1 MNIIN
6 ISLYRFSFIRVERF
20 LCLECRKD
28 ISFLTSLPGA
38 KDRLKIFNAD
48 LQKPETFGPAIE
60 GCVGVFH
67 VAHPMEFEAEEAEV
81 ISKAVKGTLGVL
93 KACSDAKTVR
103 RVILTSS
110 AYSVAFNNKGSLN
123 ELDETSWTDVEFVRS
138 LKPDG
143 ASYIISKTL
152 SEKAALD
159 FAKEH
164 GLDLLVLIPT
174 LVTGPFL
181 CPQCPATVYTSLA
194 MIFGTYVYL

>member
-1 MNIIN
+1 MNWM
-6 ISLYRFSFIRVERF
+6 
-20 LCLECRKD
+20 
-28 ISFLTSLPGA
+28 
-38 KDRLKIFNAD
+38 RL
-48 LQKPETFGPAIE
+48 
-60 GCVGVFH
+60 VGL
-67 VAHPMEFEAEEAEV
+67 MLNL
-81 ISKAVKGTLGVL
+81 LG
-93 KACSDAKTVR
+93 
-103 RVILTSS
+103 
-110 AYSVAFNNKGSLN
+110 
-123 ELDETSWTDVEFVRS
+123 S